1 MKLFTQ
7 CANCWES
14 TQLPNIACNVSQLDF
29 VRYLYFVSYNF
40 DFTKAMLLN
49 KSISVFFCRNCV
61 FAIKVNTGWIHESYN
76 NCFLYLFYNTCASI
90 NLIVLYSNLID
101 IQLHCTV
108 VWQNNAVQN
117 LFFVLPNFIFRLV
130 FMRHSNVTPRRDLG
144 SVIQVR
150 IKNANF

>member
-1 MKLFTQ
+1 MYLTILILRKPCYWT
-7 CANCWES
+7 NR
-14 TQLPNIACNVSQLDF
+14 SQF
-29 VRYLYFVSYNF
+29 
-40 DFTKAMLLN
+40 
-49 KSISVFFCRNCV
+49 FFCRNCI

-117 LFFVLPNFIFRLV
+117 LFFVLPNFIFRFV

-150 IKNANF
+150 IKNANFSSRISYQCIQSIVNNCGPK